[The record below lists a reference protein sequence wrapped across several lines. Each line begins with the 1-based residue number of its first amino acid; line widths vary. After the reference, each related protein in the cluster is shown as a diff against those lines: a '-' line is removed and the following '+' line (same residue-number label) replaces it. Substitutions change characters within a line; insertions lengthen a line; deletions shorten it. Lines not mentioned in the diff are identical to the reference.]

1 MIGAIIGDIVGSA
14 YEFHNIKTKAFPLFS
29 AKSRFTDDTVM
40 TCAVAETLMQY
51 IDEKERHKKKALQ
64 NWPYFAPEDT
74 EPLSEMAKKVFHE
87 MGRPYPRCG
96 FGGRFWKWM
105 YSDTWVPYG
114 SCGNGSAMRISAVG
128 DIADSVETAK
138 ILSYSLTCI
147 THDHPEGLK
156 GAEAAAVAKVLLKE
170 GKTLNQVEAYINDH
184 YYNLD
189 KTVSELRNETNGHG
203 AELCQV
209 SMPQAFTCLFE
220 GDSFEDVIRNCISI
234 GGDSD
239 TIAAIAGGIA
249 EAVYPVPEWMA
260 EEAKRRLS
268 YHLLDIV
275 NRWEKFCE

>member
-1 MIGAIIGDIVGSA
+1 MIGAIVGDIVGSA
-14 YEFHNIKTKAFPLFS
+14 YEFDNIKTKKFPLFS

-40 TCAVAETLMQY
+40 TCAVAESLMVYYDQ
-51 IDEKERHKKKALQ
+51 DQ
-64 NWPYFAPEDT
+64 VED
-74 EPLSEMAKKVFHE
+74 LSDVAARVFHQV
-87 MGRPYPRCG
+87 GRPYPYCG
-96 FGGRFWKWM
+96 FGGRFWRWM
-105 YSDTWVPYG
+105 YNNIWAPYG

-128 DIADSVETAK
+128 DIAESVEEAK
-138 ILSYSLTCI
+138 LLSYALTCI

-156 GAEAAAVAKVLLKE
+156 GAEAAAVAKTMLKE
-170 GKTLNQVEAYINDH
+170 GKTLNQVEAFINDN
-184 YYNLD
+184 YYKLD
-189 KTVSELRNETNGHG
+189 KTVNELREETDGHG

-220 GDSFEDVIRNCISI
+220 GDSYEDVIRNCVSI

-249 EAVYPVPEWMA
+249 EVVYPVPDWMA